1 MSTCSPDVKASRLR
15 RGHASRPCVEP
26 ASLGLG
32 FSGSRGR
39 HAGQYFGRH
48 GLKVSI
54 GYRLS
59 PLDMGPCARRRRL
72 GAILGCGAGTS
83 TIRVDGLGFLG
94 LDARLTQSRCVT
106 MIALTQ
112 VRGSQVSMGAEG
124 GSNALSTGNGRALQN
139 FSDFV
144 GTKCTGF
151 RGGRTRG
158 CETGAWA
165 QNSRFHTCTAC
176 MLALYVVHHH

>member
-1 MSTCSPDVKASRLR
+1 M
-15 RGHASRPCVEP
+15 
-26 ASLGLG
+26 
-32 FSGSRGR
+32 
-39 HAGQYFGRH
+39 
-48 GLKVSI
+48 
-54 GYRLS
+54 
-59 PLDMGPCARRRRL
+59 
-72 GAILGCGAGTS
+72 GAILGRGAGTS

-112 VRGSQVSMGAEG
+112 VRGSEQVSMGAEG

-158 CETGAWA
+158 CETWLRGG
-165 QNSRFHTCTAC
+165 SKLEISHRHGIHVSVVCRSPSL
-176 MLALYVVHHH
+176 MLG

>member
-1 MSTCSPDVKASRLR
+1 MARARAIRVRVRVFGEQGSTR
-15 RGHASRPCVEP
+15 R
-26 ASLGLG
+26 
-32 FSGSRGR
+32 
-39 HAGQYFGRH
+39 GQYFGRH

-54 GYRLS
+54 GYRLP

-124 GSNALSTGNGRALQN
+124 GSNALSTLEMDALSRTSVTLLARSARG
-139 FSDFV
+139 FGGVELV
-144 GTKCTGF
+144 GAKRV
-151 RGGRTRG
+151 RGLN
-158 CETGAWA
+158 E
-165 QNSRFHTCTAC
+165 NSRFHTCTAYAC
-176 MLALYVVHHH
+176 